1 VRAGFVS
8 WPTAVLLTGYRS
20 TATGVIIGMTL
31 AAIVARSLDDMLY
44 SVTARDPLTFA
55 VVTALLITVA
65 VAGSYVPARRAM
77 CVDPLVTLR
86 HE

>member
-1 VRAGFVS
+1 
-8 WPTAVLLTGYRS
+8 
-20 TATGVIIGMTL
+20 MTL